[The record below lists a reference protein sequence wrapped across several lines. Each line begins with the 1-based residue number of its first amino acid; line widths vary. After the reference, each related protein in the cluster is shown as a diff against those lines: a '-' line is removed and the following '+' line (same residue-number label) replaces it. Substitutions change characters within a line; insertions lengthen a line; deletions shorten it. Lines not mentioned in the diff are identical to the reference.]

1 MNYYLVHPTTIS
13 FVKAIE
19 SPVAHSAL
27 IIGAPNVAALLSAL
41 LHCYV
46 LSGEGKSPL
55 STVSSLRW
63 LFLLSALLG
72 LAGNS
77 VHVYGLWNAS
87 ISYAVLGRFIV
98 GFSCSE
104 ILHRNI
110 VASLLPM
117 NRLVAETAILVQ
129 AQVLG
134 QLLGLL
140 VGLLAEYIPYYV
152 IPGLGIRSLS
162 SSSWLMAWLWFM
174 QMGFVCF
181 CFRVED
187 GEAKERLEANNAA
200 EVEQLLAQYT
210 KHSSSGM
217 LQQQKPKHDSDSS
230 NSDHAEE
237 ALIDRTSLHLT
248 YGTSDERQPQMQDS
262 NIPLDESLIT
272 RKKKRKKKR
281 GRKRRMRTLTSFPN
295 RLRQLLSYSVAVP
308 VCLFIVLYIR
318 FAQEVI
324 FTSCPIVVNR
334 YFQWAGGRAGLFL
347 AGLTAATLPMNFICG
362 HIARKYEERTI
373 MKVCSNMYYGR
384 LTAKNAS
391 LKC

>member
-13 FVKAIE
+13 FVETIQL
-19 SPVAHSAL
+19 PVAHSAL
-27 IIGAPNVAALLSAL
+27 IIGAPNVAAMLSAL
-41 LHCYV
+41 MHCFI
-46 LSGEGKSPL
+46 LSGEGKAPL
-55 STVSSLRW
+55 SNVSSLRW
-63 LFLLSALLG
+63 LFLLAALLG

-77 VHVYGLWNAS
+77 VHVYGLWNDS
-87 ISYAVLGRFIV
+87 MLFAVLGRFMV

-134 QLLGLL
+134 QLCGLL
-140 VGLLAEYIPYYV
+140 VGLLAEYMPYLV
-152 IPGLGIRSLS
+152 TPEWSTRSMS

-174 QMGFVCF
+174 QIGFVCF
-181 CFRVED
+181 CFRVEN

-200 EVEQLLAQYT
+200 EVEQILARYT
-210 KHSSSGM
+210 RHSSQGKSRPP
-217 LQQQKPKHDSDSS
+217 QQHGSDSS
-230 NSDHAEE
+230 TSGRGEG
-237 ALIDRTSLHLT
+237 ALINRTSLQLT
-248 YGTSDERQPQMQDS
+248 YGTSDEHPPQGQDS
-262 NIPLDESLIT
+262 NTALDESSVS
-272 RKKKRKKKR
+272 RKKKRKR
-281 GRKRRMRTLTSFPN
+281 GRKRRIRTLTSFPN

-324 FTSCPIVVNR
+324 FTSCPIVASR

-347 AGLTAATLPMNFICG
+347 AGLTAAVLPMNFICG

-373 MKVCSNMYYGR
+373 VKVSNEVFGWMMMEKD
-384 LTAKNAS
+384 A
-391 LKC
+391 